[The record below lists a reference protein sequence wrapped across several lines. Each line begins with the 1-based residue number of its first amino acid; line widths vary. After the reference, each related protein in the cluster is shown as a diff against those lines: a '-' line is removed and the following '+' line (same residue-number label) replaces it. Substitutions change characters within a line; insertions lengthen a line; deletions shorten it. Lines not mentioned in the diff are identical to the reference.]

1 MSKGLVLTKK
11 IFLNENR
18 LVLGTL
24 MYNYHICKISEFEK
38 VSKTKKIKKKWKKIL
53 SRKGLTSHDW
63 YSFPAEYPVT
73 LPSY

>member
-1 MSKGLVLTKK
+1 MLTMSKGLVLTKK

-38 VSKTKKIKKKWKKIL
+38 VSKTKKIKKK
-53 SRKGLTSHDW
+53 
-63 YSFPAEYPVT
+63 
-73 LPSY
+73 